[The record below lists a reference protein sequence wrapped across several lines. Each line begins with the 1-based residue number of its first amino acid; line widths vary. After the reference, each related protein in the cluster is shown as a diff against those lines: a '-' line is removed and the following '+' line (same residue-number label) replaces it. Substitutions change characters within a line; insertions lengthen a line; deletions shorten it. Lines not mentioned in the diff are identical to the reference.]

1 MPGKWGKVY
10 NWQGRSPG
18 GLVKRIFILI
28 AGVALSVLAPA
39 FGVDTATILT
49 KLEPVLLAAAKNGD
63 SVDRKGLEQVL
74 EKVEKGYGKKMR
86 ATVAALLQQADANSD
101 GTLTKT
107 EWLAFK
113 KKSGADESEDSFKVM
128 LPMKDGVRLA
138 TYVTLPPGPKPFPV
152 ILMRTP
158 YRADFRKSGASR
170 GYAMVVQD
178 QRGRFASEGEN
189 TPFVGCGWEGHQDG
203 AETAAWIKKQDWCNG
218 KIATTG
224 ASAMGITQMFLAATG
239 TPDISAQFITV
250 AAADLYSHAVYHGG
264 ALFKSQVDGW
274 VLGNKYDP
282 TSRDLYLAHPF
293 YDDTWRGYD
302 SIARAPLMNSP
313 AVHEGGWF
321 DTFSQGTLD
330 GYLSRQTNGGPLARG
345 RQRLIMG
352 PWGHGNHHTNV
363 CAEMTFPGGA
373 FPKGFDDMSWFDFS
387 VKGLSNGYDA
397 LPTVMY
403 YVMGDISDPKAP
415 GNFWRRTDV
424 WPPKSQ
430 GKAWYLTAKGELATT
445 LPPPGSRS
453 LTFDPSNA
461 CPTVGGRNLTLPK
474 GPMDQ
479 RKVDGRPDVLVFDS
493 QVLENPV
500 EVTGRISARIF
511 VSTSAKDTDVHLR
524 LCDLYPDGRSMMM
537 VDGIRRLSMRG
548 GREKYSPVES
558 GKTYP
563 VEVDLWSTSVVFN
576 KGHRIRLAVE
586 GSSYPRFDINPGTGK
601 RQHEADTM
609 SATSTARHEGESAV
623 RQADTILAQ
632 TNTFYLGGPDASCV
646 VMPVVGP

>member
-1 MPGKWGKVY
+1 MKG
-10 NWQGRSPG
+10 N
-18 GLVKRIFILI
+18 IFLTALI
-28 AGVALSVLAPA
+28 ALATLTAA

-49 KLEPVLLAAAKNGD
+49 KLEPVLLAAAKNKED
-63 SVDRKGLEQVL
+63 VDPKGLEQVL

-86 ATVAALLQQADANSD
+86 ATVAALLKKADGNGD
-101 GTLTKT
+101 GTLTKA
-107 EWLAFK
+107 EWLGFK
-113 KKSGADESEDSFKVM
+113 KSAGGEETETNFRVM
-128 LPMKDGVRLA
+128 LPMKDGVHLA
-138 TYVTLPPGPKPFPV
+138 TYVTLPDGPKPFPV

-158 YRADFRKSGASR
+158 YRANFRPSGASR
-170 GYAMVVQD
+170 GYAVVVQD

-189 TPFVGCGWEGHQDG
+189 APFIGCGWEGHQDG
-203 AETAAWIKKQDWCNG
+203 AETAAWVKKQDWCNG

-239 TPDISAQFITV
+239 TPDIAAQYITV

-282 TSRDLYLAHPF
+282 KSRDLYLAHPF
-293 YDDTWRGYD
+293 YDDTWRAYD

-345 RQRLIMG
+345 KQRLIMG

-363 CAEMTFPGGA
+363 CAEMTFPDGA
-373 FPKGFDDMSWFDFS
+373 FPKGFDDMSWFDFV
-387 VKGLSNGYDA
+387 VKGLSNGYGA
-397 LPTVMY
+397 LPPVMY

-415 GNFWRRTDV
+415 GNIWRRTDR

-430 GKAWYLTAKGELATT
+430 ATPWYLTAKGELSTT
-445 LPPPGSRS
+445 PPHPGTRS
-453 LTFDPSNA
+453 LVCDPSNT

-479 RKVDGRPDVLVFDS
+479 RKIDGRPDVLIFDS
-493 QVLENPV
+493 QPLETAV
-500 EVTGRISARIF
+500 EVTGRVSAR
-511 VSTSAKDTDVHLR
+511 VSLSTSARDTDVHLR
-524 LCDLYPDGRSMMM
+524 LCDVYPDGRSMMM
-537 VDGIRRLSMRG
+537 LDGMRRLSVRE
-548 GREKYSPVES
+548 GREKPSPVEP
-558 GKTYP
+558 GKTYR

-586 GSSYPRFDINPGTGK
+586 ASSYPRFDINPGTG
-601 RQHEADTM
+601 RREGDRM
-609 SATSTARHEGESAV
+609 SPTSTARQEGEIAV
-623 RQADTILAQ
+623 RQGDRVSPTSTSGHDAQSEVRHGDNILIQ
-632 TNTFYLGGPDASCV
+632 TNLFFMGGPEASHLEL
-646 VMPVVGP
+646 PVVGP